1 MTTTCGLQD
10 AMVFMDCKLQEQL
23 ITFVA
28 AGLTT
33 FSFIPQSIR
42 TIRLK
47 ETKDLSLAM
56 FAMMSVGVAFWLVLG
71 VMYMNQVMIVA
82 NGICL
87 GLNLL
92 ILRLKLKFG

>member
-1 MTTTCGLQD
+1 MESLII
-10 AMVFMDCKLQEQL
+10 MDFKLQEML

-33 FSFIPQSIR
+33 FSFIPQAIR
-42 TIRLK
+42 TIKTK
-47 ETKDLSLAM
+47 ETKDLSLSM
-56 FAMMSVGVAFWLVLG
+56 FAMMSIGVAFWLFLG
-71 VMYMNQVMIVA
+71 LMYMNIVMIVA

-87 GLNLL
+87 ILNLL